1 MNSKFLSFI
10 KEVLPPFI
18 LKFLVNLKKKIN
30 KAKFLSSPKNQE
42 LDLYYDPKMAEILDM
57 WGERNAWIEIQHILH
72 NKKDNKI
79 LDIACGTGK
88 VIDILQK
95 NLNLSQIYGCDISD
109 FLIGKARDR
118 GIDKDKLKIC
128 DATNLPYKKNE
139 FDYNYSI
146 GSLEHFT
153 REGILKFLSSSM
165 EVTRLTGYHMIPVSR
180 NQKDNGWIVN
190 HQSYFNNSLEWWLSL
205 CSQVS
210 SDFYF
215 LDSSWEDEISVGKWI
230 IINKNNDD

>member
-1 MNSKFLSFI
+1 MKKLVMSLIPPILLNLYRNIKKNYIKKKFLENPE
-10 KEVLPPFI
+10 KQALG
-18 LKFLVNLKKKIN
+18 
-30 KAKFLSSPKNQE
+30 
-42 LDLYYDPKMAEILDM
+42 LYYDKEMAKILDI

-95 NLNLSQIYGCDISD
+95 NLNLNKVYGCDISD
-109 FLIGKARDR
+109 FLIGKARNR

-230 IINKNNDD
+230 VINKNNDD